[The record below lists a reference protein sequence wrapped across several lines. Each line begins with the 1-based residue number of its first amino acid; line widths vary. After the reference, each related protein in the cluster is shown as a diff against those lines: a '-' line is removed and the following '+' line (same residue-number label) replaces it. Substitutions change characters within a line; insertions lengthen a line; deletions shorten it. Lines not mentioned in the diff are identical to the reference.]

1 MRFTSSGPVL
11 GILPD
16 VNFEVHTVGIEPGS
30 LLAVFSDGVTEAT
43 DEGGKMFHQSRV
55 AESLQKG
62 WASSA
67 THQLGHLLQSVERF
81 SRNVEQADDIS
92 AILLRRIE

>member
-1 MRFTSSGPVL
+1 M
-11 GILPD
+11 
-16 VNFEVHTVGIEPGS
+16 FEDHKVGIEHGS
-30 LLAVFSDGVTEAT
+30 LLAVFSDGFTEAT
-43 DEGGKMFHQSRV
+43 DTGDKMFHQSRV

-67 THQLGHLLQSVERF
+67 MHQLAQLLESVERF

-92 AILLRRIE
+92 VILLRRIG